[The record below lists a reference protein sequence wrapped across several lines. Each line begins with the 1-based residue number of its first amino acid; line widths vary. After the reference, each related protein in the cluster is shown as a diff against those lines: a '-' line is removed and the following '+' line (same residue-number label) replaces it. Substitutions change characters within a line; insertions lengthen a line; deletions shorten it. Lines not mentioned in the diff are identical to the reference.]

1 MSDVDVEEQQREW
14 WRGLNDLERVQ
25 ALKVFDQVPAWM
37 VASLE
42 KARIAMVEIYL
53 EDDCRVCLMPTR
65 LRGFLDQQ
73 TTVSRRNRR

>member
-1 MSDVDVEEQQREW
+1 VSDVDVEQRQRVW
-14 WRGLNDLERVQ
+14 WRGLNDLEQAQ

-42 KARIAMVEIYL
+42 NARIAMVEIYV
-53 EDDCRVCLMPTR
+53 EDDCRVCLMSTR

-73 TTVSRRNRR
+73 TTVPRRDRR